1 MRHYQKESYVTD
13 VKDFFMAVYLLAL
26 GETLQELQ
34 VDPEEVFRFADSASL
49 SERIAAYR
57 ADTALVNPKA
67 FAREIMQLRKRI
79 KQSHESSQT
88 T

>member
-1 MRHYQKESYVTD
+1 MAE

-26 GETLQELQ
+26 GETLQDLQ
-34 VDPEEVFRFADSASL
+34 VEPEEVFRFADSPSL
-49 SERIAAYR
+49 SERMAAYR

-79 KQSHESSQT
+79 QQSYESSQPA
-88 T
+88 